1 MSFAPAHVSPWV
13 PDAEDLCVAALF
25 RVSADRVRALA
36 GPVSSHV
43 NALHA
48 SSAEYSSRV
57 PNSSLK
63 GLLQGSLSTFVIDVW
78 FQVVASLSNG
88 KFVSPNVL
96 LTRFMPSGIE
106 FNEELC
112 ESLSDVLLGTHMVCP
127 LLISAHVPGHFLFSE
142 VDHVRREITICDPL
156 GKDHAVRR
164 RFMAK
169 SINLWLHSERARQN
183 PVVMSCND
191 YDMSVN
197 PDRLPVQTDGVSCG
211 VLVCAYAYFR
221 GVFGRWPTE
230 TDFTGRHHRVLR
242 LVILEACLTGCLGLG
257 DGDDVVLIS
266 PVLDKQSRVLHNLRN
281 DLAERVDR
289 MSEAEITNEMMFIE
303 SLEHDHGL

>member
-1 MSFAPAHVSPWV
+1 
-13 PDAEDLCVAALF
+13 
-25 RVSADRVRALA
+25 
-36 GPVSSHV
+36 
-43 NALHA
+43 
-48 SSAEYSSRV
+48 
-57 PNSSLK
+57 
-63 GLLQGSLSTFVIDVW
+63 
-78 FQVVASLSNG
+78 
-88 KFVSPNVL
+88 
-96 LTRFMPSGIE
+96 MPSGIE
-106 FNEELC
+106 PNEELC

-242 LVILEACLTGCLGLG
+242 LAILEACLTGCLGLG

-266 PVLDKQSRVLHNLRN
+266 PVLDQQSRVLHNLRN